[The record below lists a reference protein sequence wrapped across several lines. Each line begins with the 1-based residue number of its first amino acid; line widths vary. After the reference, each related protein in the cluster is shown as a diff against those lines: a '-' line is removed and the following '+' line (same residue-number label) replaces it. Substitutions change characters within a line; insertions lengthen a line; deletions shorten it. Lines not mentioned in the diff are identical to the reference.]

1 MRIAVLIDL
10 MSEDPGHHDPVAEQV
25 AAALRDGEHEPV
37 IIGVW
42 RDLKRVI
49 DDLKAAQPDL
59 VFNLCESFGDA
70 LFGAVGIVGVLD
82 LLGLR
87 YTGGGPGEFYM
98 QQDKALTK
106 KLLAFDK
113 IKYPEFAVFSQ
124 DSDFE
129 TGGNL
134 RMPLFVKP
142 LRQDA
147 SIGIGAN
154 ALVDNFRDMMKRII
168 AIHDK
173 INDAALVEEYID
185 GREIYVGVLGNAM
198 PTALPP
204 IEIDFSGFPEGTPKI
219 MSSKAKWNKRSAEYK
234 GTNSVIADLPDE
246 LKARVQ
252 KVALDAY
259 RALRVRDYGRVDMR
273 LTPSGDIYVLEVN
286 ASCYL
291 ERDSEFAH
299 SAKVVGMSYVQLVNE
314 IVDLAVERHGIRDA
328 S

>member
-1 MRIAVLIDL
+1 MRIVVLIDL
-10 MSEDPGHHDPVAEQV
+10 ASEDPPKHDRVADQV
-25 AAALRDGEHEPV
+25 AAALEEGEHEV
-37 IIGVW
+37 SIVDVG
-42 RDLKRVI
+42 RDLKRLV
-49 DDLKAAQPDL
+49 DDLQGSRPQL
-59 VFNLCESFGDA
+59 VFNLCESFGDV
-70 LFGAVGIVGVLD
+70 LFGAVGVAGVLD

-106 KLLAFDK
+106 KLLAFDG

-124 DSDFE
+124 ESDFE

-147 SIGIGAN
+147 SIGIEAN
-154 ALVDNFRDMMKRII
+154 ALVDNVRDMMKRIL

-173 INDAALVEEYID
+173 IGDAALVEEYID
-185 GREIYVGVLGNAM
+185 GRELYVGVLGNGV

-204 IEIDFSGFPEGTPKI
+204 IEVDFSGLPEGAPRI
-219 MSSKAKWNKRSAEYK
+219 MSGRAKWNKRSAEYK
-234 GTNSVIADLPDE
+234 GTEAVLAELPDE
-246 LKARVQ
+246 TKAKVQ

-259 RALRVRDYGRVDMR
+259 RALRVRDYGRVDLR

-291 ERDSEFAH
+291 EKDSEFAF
-299 SAKVVGMSYVQLVNE
+299 SAKATGTSYVQLINE
-314 IVDLAVERHGIRDA
+314 IVDLAVERHGIR
-328 S
+328 

>member
-10 MSEDPGHHDPVAEQV
+10 LSETPGDHDPVAGQV
-25 AAALRDGEHEPV
+25 AAALTDGEHDV
-37 IIGVW
+37 VVVGVG
-42 RDLKRVI
+42 RDLEQVI
-49 DDLKAAQPDL
+49 RDLRQAKPEL
-59 VFNLCESFGDA
+59 VFNLCESFGDV
-70 LFGAVGIVGVLD
+70 LFGAVGVVGVLD

-106 KLLAFDK
+106 KLLAFDG

-154 ALVDNFRDMMKRII
+154 ALVDNVRDMMKRII

-173 INDAALVEEYID
+173 VNDAALVEEYID

-204 IEIDFSGFPEGTPKI
+204 IEIDFAGFPEGTPKI
-219 MSSKAKWNKRSAEYK
+219 MSSRAKWNTRSAEYK
-234 GTNSVIADLPDE
+234 GTKSVIADLPDE

-291 ERDSEFAH
+291 EKDSEFAQ
-299 SAKVVGMSYVQLVNE
+299 SARIAGMSHVQLVNE
-314 IVDLAVERHGIRDA
+314 IVDLAVERLRIR
-328 S
+328 